1 MLPFKVMPVELLVV
15 SVSED
20 RTLEPPTTP
29 PKLIAPEPAL
39 IVKSLA
45 PFTVEPL
52 PLNVTALF
60 VAAKVIELPRVTA
73 PV

>member
-1 MLPFKVMPVELLVV
+1 MLPLKVIPVEFVV
-15 SVSED
+15 VNVSED

-29 PKLIAPEPAL
+29 PKLIAPEPAFT
-39 IVKSLA
+39 VKSLA
-45 PFTVEPL
+45 PLIVEPL